1 MKIAIDQAGE
11 IGLAIDVD
19 QEIEVMTGIIAEKVA
34 REIIEA
40 GEMIPATGPGGEQ
53 TILLT

>member
-11 IGLAIDVD
+11 IVLAIDVD